1 MVMGVDLLE
10 HLAVLHVRMEDKD
23 AHWAQLFPLFSILL
37 FCFETIPEI
46 IRKRKSKSKDKKLS
60 LQIAKNSKKH
70 R

>member
-37 FCFETIPEI
+37 FCFETIPENI
-46 IRKRKSKSKDKKLS
+46 
-60 LQIAKNSKKH
+60 KH
-70 R
+70 VKG